1 MKGKSIELA
10 SRAAPR
16 YRVLYDE
23 LRDRIMRGDFP
34 EGATLPGENVLAREN
49 NVSRITVRSA
59 VDALRRDGLIATVPG
74 LGHRVANPVLRI
86 SEIRPLLF
94 IGRRDNVTPMLFE
107 SVHARSLELGLDCR
121 MMSYSNRFD
130 TGIMELDDDFISGIE
145 REKIS
150 GIIFFSDKEPGAKLL
165 SFVRRNKI
173 AMVCAGYPGSGRFD
187 SVLSDNAGGARSLAD
202 ELMEAGHRSFLY
214 VSDDYLER
222 NIESFRQRARAF
234 SESIVDKGASLSSI
248 NVHYNS
254 PQYTENREVV
264 ARIFKLLDGGISCVV
279 ASNAQL
285 AVKLRSL
292 LVTRGICITGGMSLA
307 TFISD
312 DNYYEDGGNLRK
324 IGGMEE
330 NWAEIGA
337 TACET
342 LMSKIRNGT
351 ESPRTILMPMR
362 YTAGDTVAK
371 VKPAKGG
378 RDAGYVFSKLRPFTE
393 SMLR

>member
-1 MKGKSIELA
+1 
-10 SRAAPR
+10 
-16 YRVLYDE
+16 
-23 LRDRIMRGDFP
+23 
-34 EGATLPGENVLAREN
+34 
-49 NVSRITVRSA
+49 
-59 VDALRRDGLIATVPG
+59 
-74 LGHRVANPVLRI
+74 
-86 SEIRPLLF
+86 
-94 IGRRDNVTPMLFE
+94 
-107 SVHARSLELGLDCR
+107 

-130 TGIMELDDDFISGIE
+130 TGIMEMDDDFISGID

-150 GIIFFSDKEPGAKLL
+150 GIVFFSDKEPGANLL
-165 SFVRRNKI
+165 SFDRRNKL
-173 AMVCAGYPGSGRFD
+173 AKVCAGYSGSGRFD

-214 VSDDYLER
+214 VSDDYLEG
-222 NIESFRQRARAF
+222 NIESFKQRTRAF
-234 SESIVDKGASLSSI
+234 SESIVDKGASLSSFKI
-248 NVHYNS
+248 LYNS

-264 ARIFKLLDGGISCVV
+264 AHMFKLLDGGISCVV

-292 LVTRGICITGGMSLA
+292 LVTRGICIPGCISLA

-312 DNYYEDGGNLRK
+312 DNYYEDGGKLRK

-330 NWAEIGA
+330 NWVEIGA

-351 ESPRTILMPMR
+351 GSPRTILMPMK

-371 VKPAKGG
+371 AKPPKGGG
-378 RDAGYVFSKLRPFTE
+378 RDAG
-393 SMLR
+393 